1 MRTTPAAIDATR
13 CPLCGRPNQCA
24 METQKRTGVA
34 QPDCWCSQAA
44 FSPELLTRLP
54 AEARRAAC
62 ICSACA
68 EAADQL
74 AGRPSSLALRKP
86 PVP

>member
-1 MRTTPAAIDATR
+1 MSTTLAALDATR
-13 CPLCGRPNQCA
+13 CPLCGQPNQCA
-24 METQKRTGVA
+24 METQQRTGIA
-34 QPDCWCSQAA
+34 QPDCWCSRVE
-44 FSPELLTRLP
+44 FSPELLARLP
-54 AEARRAAC
+54 AEARGAAC

-68 EAADQL
+68 AAADQL